1 MNEAASGT
9 MPADSYRTDREKA
22 RRLARMKRVATALLI
37 AMAALYVLAGY
48 YEPERSWLG
57 YVRAFAEAAMIGAL
71 ADWFAVT
78 ALFRHPLGLPV
89 PHTAIIPKRKDE
101 IGQSLANFVE
111 ENFLT
116 VEALAPR
123 LADMDFAEGLG
134 RWIARPGNAE
144 RITEDVAVFL
154 RRMLVAVD
162 NRALRELIRDNLR
175 EAVGELRV
183 TPFVGQVL
191 EILLLDDPN
200 QTVLNALVRFAR
212 GQLDENRG
220 RLRTSIAKRTPRWL
234 PKFVDKRIY
243 ERIVTELEELLEG
256 VVAHD
261 DGITK
266 ARFREIVEQIVHAL
280 KHEDALIER
289 GEILKQ
295 DLLSHPELQRYL
307 AGMMAD
313 VNAYLSRQA
322 AEPDSALRRR
332 IAAALADLGHALA
345 ERPELKRELNAWLRD
360 TLLYVVTRY
369 STPIGSIVSETVKG
383 WDAKETS
390 ARVEL
395 QVGRDLQFIRING
408 TLVGGLVGLALYT
421 TWQAFAA

>member
-322 AEPDSALRRR
+322 ADPDSALRRR

>member
-191 EILLLDDPN
+191 EILLLDDPD

-266 ARFREIVEQIVHAL
+266 ARFRQIVEQIVRAL

-289 GEILKQ
+289 GEMLKE

-322 AEPDSALRRR
+322 ADPDSALRRR
-332 IAAALADLGHALA
+332 IAAALADLGHALTD
-345 ERPELKRELNAWLRD
+345 RPELKRELNAWLRD

-408 TLVGGLVGLALYT
+408 TLVGGLVGLTLYT
-421 TWQAFAA
+421 TWRAFAA